1 MALSTARDSRGRAI
15 SDHEPA
21 TILHTS
27 PGSAIAIKV
36 LEAQLNLDV
45 AKLGSMK
52 PFVKITY
59 GNVSWRTEISMGMK
73 PKWNT
78 THVFESCD
86 SDIVEVTVYHK
97 NMLFGETEVG
107 KSMLNLSEVAK
118 RHLTE
123 WWSLSTITGD
133 LAGSILLSFDL
144 DGDRRFTDTSFLGI
158 HTTHST
164 NNSVDARDDLPKYT
178 EPADK
183 LQDSTYYRRKKIR
196 RMRQRYEEPIDSD
209 PKEDYIDLEKLKNE
223 LLEENERIRI
233 QEDKVK
239 KLFEKL
245 RLESN
250 KLKQDK
256 EEVKK
261 SKLTLRR
268 REECILAEKKIIEE
282 EKEKARK
289 EREQLEKLKDQL
301 NSDYCRL
308 KQEKLKM
315 QAHKKLIEITSKQ
328 VTDKSK
334 QLDKQR
340 LHLDKKHQ
348 QEDSIGT
355 SVDIQKQWDD
365 IDKVRE
371 LIDKEHKDLAF
382 QMDTVHIQRQTL
394 EEERAELNARK
405 QEVMKRIGK
414 DTSGSVDNAEFSV
427 GS

>member
-1 MALSTARDSRGRAI
+1 MALNTARDSRGRAI

-36 LEAQLNLDV
+36 LEAQLQLDV

-52 PFVKITY
+52 PFVKVTY
-59 GNVSWRTEISMGMK
+59 GNVSWRTDISTGMK

-86 SDIVEVTVYHK
+86 SDTVEVVVYHK

-107 KSMLNLSEVAK
+107 KCVLNLSEVAR

-123 WWSLSTITGD
+123 WWSLSTFNGD

-144 DGDRRFTDTSFLGI
+144 DGDRRFTDTSFMGI

-178 EPADK
+178 EPTTK

-196 RMRQRYEEPIDSD
+196 RMRKRYEEPPQTD

-223 LLEENERIRI
+223 LLEENERIKT

-282 EKEKARK
+282 EKEKVRK

-301 NSDYCRL
+301 NSDYYRL
-308 KQEKLKM
+308 RQEKLRM

-328 VTDKSK
+328 VFDKSR

-340 LHLDKKHQ
+340 LHLHKRHQ
-348 QEDSIGT
+348 EEDSSMNG
-355 SVDIQKQWDD
+355 VDIQKKWEE
-365 IDKVRE
+365 IDQVRE
-371 LIDKEHKDLAF
+371 LLDKEHKNLAF
-382 QMDTVHIQRQTL
+382 QMDSVQIQKLAL
-394 EEERAELNARK
+394 EEERAELTARK
-405 QEVMKRIGK
+405 LEIMKKMGK
-414 DTSGSVDNAEFSV
+414 DPGSVDNTKSGVAS
-427 GS
+427 